1 MSSSD
6 YGLGSE
12 DERSA
17 ESDREKGEEERGAS
31 SAPGRTRRS
40 PEVGNMGATPQS
52 REYVRPV
59 TSSGCFTRLWQQ
71 GTPGDER
78 DDEQRGEDVEG

>member
-6 YGLGSE
+6 YGLDSE

-31 SAPGRTRRS
+31 SALGRTRRS

-52 REYVRPV
+52 RE
-59 TSSGCFTRLWQQ
+59 
-71 GTPGDER
+71 
-78 DDEQRGEDVEG
+78 DV

>member
-6 YGLGSE
+6 YRLDSE

-17 ESDREKGEEERGAS
+17 KSDREKGEEEEERGAS

-52 REYVRPV
+52 RE
-59 TSSGCFTRLWQQ
+59 
-71 GTPGDER
+71 
-78 DDEQRGEDVEG
+78 DV